1 MNNLF
6 SATLI
11 ALSDFLLSFFCFPDL
26 PSSFSLSCSLFLS
39 LPKQVSSTFAQPPC
53 FSVEILCWL
62 MDACWN
68 LFCPHTFEC
77 WIDESDRGRVQP
89 SRRALRSQQ
98 GPLHGALG
106 PRRDRAWRLRSQ
118 HRPKPW
124 RKPSIGSGHN
134 IHTVLFPITAAL
146 LSSDRNSQRVW
157 DVGAPDTGLITGHD
171 LRKSQGW
178 VFGSRWSFPSLALS
192 RFRYVFIGPSHIFI
206 PYPSF
211 RFLFLARKVTYA

>member
-6 SATLI
+6 SATLF
-11 ALSDFLLSFFCFPDL
+11 AFSDFLLCFFSLPDL
-26 PSSFSLSCSLFLS
+26 PSSFSLSCSLSLS
-39 LPKQVSSTFAQPPC
+39 LSLSPSKSA
-53 FSVEILCWL
+53 LL
-62 MDACWN
+62 
-68 LFCPHTFEC
+68 LH
-77 WIDESDRGRVQP
+77 
-89 SRRALRSQQ
+89 SRRVSALKFCADLWMPAGIYFALIRLSAELMKVTEDVCSRPGALLRSQQ

-157 DVGAPDTGLITGHD
+157 DVEAPDTGLITGHD
-171 LRKSQGW
+171 LRKKVRGGFSGVGDHFQVW
-178 VFGSRWSFPSLALS
+178 LSVVLDMFLLAQ
-192 RFRYVFIGPSHIFI
+192 VIFL
-206 PYPSF
+206 YPIHHSGF
-211 RFLFLARKVTYA
+211 YF